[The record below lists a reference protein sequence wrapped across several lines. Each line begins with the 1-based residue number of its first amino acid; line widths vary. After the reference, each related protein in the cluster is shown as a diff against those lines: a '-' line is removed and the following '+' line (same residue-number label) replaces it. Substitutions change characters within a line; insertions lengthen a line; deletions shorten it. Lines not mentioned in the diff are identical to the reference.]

1 MNSTFSE
8 EKKKTEPHIIS
19 VEVLGVSFTIRT
31 DENPK
36 YIEAL
41 VQELKDR
48 LSKVSSTMRIVDPL
62 KLSLV
67 NSLLVLDELR
77 RKESSEPADAIDFE
91 AESLID
97 DIDRKLG
104 ELGL

>member
-8 EKKKTEPHIIS
+8 EKKKKESHVVS
-19 VEVLGVSFTIRT
+19 VEVLGVPFTIRT
-31 DENPK
+31 DENPA

-62 KLSLV
+62 KLALV
-67 NSLLVLDELR
+67 NSLLILDELR
-77 RKESSEPADAIDFE
+77 RKGSSEPVDARDFE

-97 DIDRKLG
+97 DIDRRLG